1 MYFLICR
8 RSNVEK
14 GLMWS
19 ICFGFVNTFTHSG
32 TNTNSLHETES
43 AVPSSFDKSR
53 VFELVCFFLHP
64 RHSCQQLFHWTS
76 KTRKRHIEIKRKKK
90 DTQMQFWPLS
100 IHCVVS
106 CQHWKCLPPRVAIKY
121 STRLQSIKG
130 DERKWTE
137 TYSLI
142 CVTEKHA

>member
-19 ICFGFVNTFTHSG
+19 ICFGFVNTFTHAG

-43 AVPSSFDKSR
+43 VVPSSFDKSR

-100 IHCVVS
+100 IHCIVS
-106 CQHWKCLPPRVAIKY
+106 CQHWKVSSATSSNQIKH
-121 STRLQSIKG
+121 TTPVHKGWWKKVNRNLQSNLC
-130 DERKWTE
+130 
-137 TYSLI
+137 Y
-142 CVTEKHA
+142 